1 VSTNTSHS
9 AGEGLCNGLV
19 TTDQDHDPPT
29 TRHLFSDQAG
39 GAGTST
45 IILAGGTSLAARL
58 PMFLSPPS
66 LPVVPGERVMNRPN
80 YQRAVSHC

>member
-1 VSTNTSHS
+1 MTLTRLNQRRARVSTNTSHS

-45 IILAGGTSLAARL
+45 IILAVEPVLL
-58 PMFLSPPS
+58 PASPCSYP
-66 LPVVPGERVMNRPN
+66 RPRCRWS
-80 YQRAVSHC
+80 QASES